1 MIYCAT
7 GIYMMVLQIDQLIAA
22 AAAKDKRRSLG
33 RSGSKHTRNSAVT
46 SVTAAAA
53 VTKRTVTER
62 SSSPLPPSSRH
73 KHAHTTL
80 MQPKMLNGDSNSVDG
95 ATQQQQQQPL
105 SLRAAMTMARNS
117 AKLDVIV
124 RDGKLIRRER

>member
-1 MIYCAT
+1 
-7 GIYMMVLQIDQLIAA
+7 MVLQIDQLIAA
-22 AAAKDKRRSLG
+22 AAAKEKRRSLG
-33 RSGSKHTRNSAVT
+33 RSGSKHTRISAIT
-46 SVTAAAA
+46 SVTAAA

-80 MQPKMLNGDSNSVDG
+80 MQPKMLNGDSNSVDDT
-95 ATQQQQQQPL
+95 TQQQQQQQQHQQQPL

>member
-1 MIYCAT
+1 
-7 GIYMMVLQIDQLIAA
+7 MVIQIDQLIAA
-22 AAAKDKRRSLG
+22 AAAKEKRRSLG

-46 SVTAAAA
+46 SVTAA
-53 VTKRTVTER
+53 TKRTVTER

-80 MQPKMLNGDSNSVDG
+80 MQPKMLHGDSSGSTSAGIDD
-95 ATQQQQQQPL
+95 ATQQQQPL